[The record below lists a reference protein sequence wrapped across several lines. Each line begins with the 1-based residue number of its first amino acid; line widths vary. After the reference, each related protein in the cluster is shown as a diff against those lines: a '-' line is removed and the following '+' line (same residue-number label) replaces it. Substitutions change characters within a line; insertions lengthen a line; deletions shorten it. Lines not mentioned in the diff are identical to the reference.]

1 MGIGYPQLIPII
13 SISVIPS
20 NKKSNLSLI
29 KLSKQNPEQ
38 MIPEKACKCGLTKIV
53 TAKHLISRS
62 CFLITFTFLTLS
74 GFSQTME
81 IGLYG
86 GVSYYLG
93 DLNPGTHFQNS
104 QISYGLL
111 ARYNID
117 SRWAVKINAYRG
129 KVKGNSQSSSFLPD
143 RDLSFESPVTD
154 ISAVAEFNFL
164 KYVTGSRRDFIS
176 PYIYAGI
183 SAFFYDPVANG
194 YSLRSLGTEG
204 QNTGYEGRKPYSNVS
219 VAIPFGLGVK
229 FSLAKNLGM
238 TLFWEM
244 HKTFTD
250 YLDDVSQ
257 TYYLN
262 SQNINPDNP
271 EEVLS
276 DPSLNHQ
283 PGMER
288 GNPKNLD
295 WYSFTGLTLTYK
307 FKLHGSRKCRDTKF

>member
-1 MGIGYPQLIPII
+1 
-13 SISVIPS
+13 
-20 NKKSNLSLI
+20 
-29 KLSKQNPEQ
+29 
-38 MIPEKACKCGLTKIV
+38 
-53 TAKHLISRS
+53 
-62 CFLITFTFLTLS
+62 
-74 GFSQTME
+74 ME
-81 IGLYG
+81 IGFYG

-93 DLNPGTHFQNS
+93 DLNPGKHFLNS
-104 QISYGLL
+104 QLSFGIL
-111 ARYNID
+111 ARYDID
-117 SRWAVKINAYRG
+117 SRWAVKISAFRG

-143 RDLSFESPVTD
+143 RNLSFESPVTD

-164 KYVTGSRRDFIS
+164 KYFTGSRREFIS

-204 QNTGYEGRKPYSNVS
+204 QKIGYEGRTPYSNVS

-262 SQNINPDNP
+262 SQNIDPNNP

-288 GNPKNLD
+288 GDPKNMD
-295 WYSFTGLTLTYK
+295 WYSFTGLTVTYK

>member
-1 MGIGYPQLIPII
+1 
-13 SISVIPS
+13 
-20 NKKSNLSLI
+20 
-29 KLSKQNPEQ
+29 
-38 MIPEKACKCGLTKIV
+38 MIPEKVYKRGLIRTTTSKYV
-53 TAKHLISRS
+53 ISRS
-62 CFLITFTFLTLS
+62 CYLLVLLFLTS
-74 GFSQTME
+74 SVFSQTME

-93 DLNPGTHFQNS
+93 DLNPGKHFLNS
-104 QISYGLL
+104 QISYGML

-117 SRWAVKINAYRG
+117 SRWAVKISAYRG
-129 KVKGNSQSSSFLPD
+129 KIKGNSQSSSFLPD
-143 RDLSFESPVTD
+143 RNLSFESPVTD
-154 ISAVAEFNFL
+154 LSAVAEFNFL
-164 KYVTGSRRDFIS
+164 KYFTGSRREFIS

-204 QNTGYEGRKPYSNVS
+204 QKIGYEGRTPYSNVS

-250 YLDDVSQ
+250 YLDDISQ

-262 SQNINPDNP
+262 SQDINPNNP

-288 GNPKNLD
+288 GNPKNQD

-307 FKLHGSRKCRDTKF
+307 FKLHGSRKCRETKF

>member
-1 MGIGYPQLIPII
+1 
-13 SISVIPS
+13 
-20 NKKSNLSLI
+20 
-29 KLSKQNPEQ
+29 
-38 MIPEKACKCGLTKIV
+38 MIPATVYKCGLSKTTTVKYVI
-53 TAKHLISRS
+53 LRS
-62 CFLITFTFLTLS
+62 CFLLALPFLALS
-74 GFSQTME
+74 AFPQTME
-81 IGLYG
+81 IGIYG
-86 GVSYYLG
+86 GGSYYLG
-93 DLNPGTHFQNS
+93 DLNPGKHFANT

-117 SRWAVKINAYRG
+117 SRWAIKINAYRG
-129 KVKGNSQSSSFLPD
+129 KVKGNSQSSNFLPD
-143 RDLSFESPVTD
+143 RNLSFESPVTD

-164 KYVTGSRRDFIS
+164 KYFTGSRRDFIS
-176 PYIYAGI
+176 PYIYTGI
-183 SAFFYDPVANG
+183 SAFFFDPVANG

-204 QNTGYEGRKPYSNVS
+204 QQIGYEGRKPYSNVS
-219 VAIPFGLGVK
+219 IAIPFGLGVK

-244 HKTFTD
+244 HKTFND

-257 TYYLN
+257 TYYLDG
-262 SQNINPDNP
+262 QNINPDNP

-288 GNPKNLD
+288 GNPKNQD

>member
-1 MGIGYPQLIPII
+1 
-13 SISVIPS
+13 
-20 NKKSNLSLI
+20 
-29 KLSKQNPEQ
+29 
-38 MIPEKACKCGLTKIV
+38 MIPEKAYKRGLIKTTTSKYV
-53 TAKHLISRS
+53 ISRS
-62 CFLITFTFLTLS
+62 SYLLALLFLTS
-74 GFSQTME
+74 SVFSQTME
-81 IGLYG
+81 IGFYG

-93 DLNPGTHFQNS
+93 DLNPGKHFLNS
-104 QISYGLL
+104 QLSFGIL
-111 ARYNID
+111 ARYDID
-117 SRWAVKINAYRG
+117 SRWAVKISAYRG

-143 RDLSFESPVTD
+143 RNLSFESPVTD

-164 KYVTGSRRDFIS
+164 KYFTGSRREFIS

-183 SAFFYDPVANG
+183 STFFYDPVANG

-204 QNTGYEGRKPYSNVS
+204 QKIGYEGRTPYSNVS

-238 TLFWEM
+238 TFFWEM

-257 TYYLN
+257 TYYLS
-262 SQNINPDNP
+262 SQDINPNNP